1 MVWLRGPCFPSCKYH
16 ELNLFPAPG
25 VYKYNEVN
33 SVQFG
38 EKCQL
43 HSTLKQF
50 AHIQTYPQLSY
61 GHCNHYHCISFNLWG
76 LTKVLSH
83 IKMEQIGCLL
93 NTHWKH
99 KADSRCLQVVVGSGL
114 FVFYIVITITHTSDH
129 WDMFTLVI
137 CPLNC
142 SPVTMSSYHRAFIMT
157 LSTTCMQVQL
167 FCQYA
172 KWRDWS
178 LRGSWWLLLTTCI
191 Y

>member
-1 MVWLRGPCFPSCKYH
+1 MVWLQGACFPSCKYH

-99 KADSRCLQVVVGSGL
+99 KADSRCLQVVVGSCL
-114 FVFYIVITITHTSDH
+114 FVFYIVITHTSDH
-129 WDMFTLVI
+129 WSLVYTGN
-137 CPLNC
+137 L
-142 SPVTMSSYHRAFIMT
+142 SSQLLIRHN
-157 LSTTCMQVQL
+157 VQL
-167 FCQYA
+167 PSCFYHDIVHCVQA
-172 KWRDWS
+172 AGAVI
-178 LRGSWWLLLTTCI
+178 LPICCGETEV
-191 Y
+191 

>member
-1 MVWLRGPCFPSCKYH
+1 MVWLRGACFPSCKYH

-99 KADSRCLQVVVGSGL
+99 KADSRCLQVVVGSCL
-114 FVFYIVITITHTSDH
+114 FVFYIVITHTSDH
-129 WDMFTLVI
+129 WSLVYTGNLSSSTAHQAQCPATI
-137 CPLNC
+137 VLLSWHYCPLHAGA
-142 SPVTMSSYHRAFIMT
+142 VI
-157 LSTTCMQVQL
+157 LL
-167 FCQYA
+167 YA
-172 KWRDWS
+172 ICVDWS
-178 LRGSWWLLLTTCI
+178 LRASCRLLLV
-191 Y
+191 YNV

>member
-99 KADSRCLQVVVGSGL
+99 KTDSRCLQVVVW
-114 FVFYIVITITHTSDH
+114 
-129 WDMFTLVI
+129 WDLVCLYFILKSRTPRNTGHMFTLVI

-157 LSTTCMQVQL
+157 LSTTCRCSYSTLLIFYISGETEVRVMLDV
-167 FCQYA
+167 
-172 KWRDWS
+172 
-178 LRGSWWLLLTTCI
+178 GSRHL

>member
-1 MVWLRGPCFPSCKYH
+1 MVLLQGACFPSCKYH

-99 KADSRCLQVVVGSGL
+99 KADSRCLQVVVGSCL
-114 FVFYIVITITHTSDH
+114 FVFYIVITHTSTTGH
-129 WDMFTLVI
+129 LFTLVI

-142 SPVTMSSYHRAFIMT
+142 SPVTMSSYHRPFIMT
-157 LSTTCMQVQL
+157 LLSTTCRCSYSAICYM
-167 FCQYA
+167 
-172 KWRDWS
+172 
-178 LRGSWWLLLTTCI
+178 RGLKFKSVMSALTCI
-191 Y
+191 